1 MKSIIATGILLGF
14 GTAAVAGPYVNVE
27 SNSGFAGSDHSAS
40 SIESHVG
47 FEGDNWYVQAGPA
60 LVLPEAGDTEIEL
73 SGKVGGSVPVSDALS
88 AYGELS
94 FLTGGTN
101 SYGVKAGA
109 KYNF

>member
-14 GTAAVAGPYVNVE
+14 STAAVAGPYVNVE
-27 SNSGFAGSDHSAS
+27 SNSGFSGSDHSAS

-47 FEGDNWYVQAGPA
+47 FEGDSWYVQAGPA
-60 LVLPEAGDTEIEL
+60 LIVPEGGDTEVEL
-73 SGKVGGSVPVSDALS
+73 SGKIGGSYPVSDALS

-94 FLTGGTN
+94 FLTGGDN

>member
-14 GTAAVAGPYVNVE
+14 STAAVAGPYVNVE
-27 SNSGFAGSDHSAS
+27 SNSGFLGSDHSAS

-47 FEGDNWYVQAGPA
+47 FEDDSWYIQAGPA
-60 LVLPEAGDTEIEL
+60 LVLPEGGDTEIEL
-73 SGKVGGSVPVSDALS
+73 SGKVGASIPVNEALS

-94 FLTGGTN
+94 FLTGSKN